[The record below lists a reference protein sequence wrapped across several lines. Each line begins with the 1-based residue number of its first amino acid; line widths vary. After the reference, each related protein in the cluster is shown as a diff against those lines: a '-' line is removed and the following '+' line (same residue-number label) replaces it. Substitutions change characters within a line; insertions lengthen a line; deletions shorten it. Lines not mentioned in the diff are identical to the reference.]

1 MPSSF
6 SWIDHSELHRRKMLD
21 AVDLFRE
28 QGTRDELGLSVIR
41 DGFADLLF
49 PGTGALQTRARYF
62 FLVPWMYCYFERE
75 RVRSSD
81 IARRARQ
88 FELRLIEAVLVS
100 DDHERTIGARARGE
114 LQRLPSSIYWNGLR
128 RLQIR
133 LSQGSQDDYH
143 RSLDAYY
150 RGTSRRQKTDDGEPV
165 ESIPPNWHQKLPQA
179 PDAFEA
185 IGSSRADK
193 SPVSLALEPDE
204 AEYLADRIRSA
215 VGTSLFAWFLDE
227 LKEPAAAPSVW
238 AHGLAARLPDR
249 LKRQVAHAQA
259 FSDVMAGA
267 AILYN
272 GMVCEGPPCRE
283 EKREEMESMF
293 EVWFTELG
301 TRAAALDL
309 WNRQDFW
316 LLVGE
321 SGARP
326 SAGARAFVDGW
337 VDFALGADAA
347 SGLWASEGA
356 RALIRNREWN
366 LKKSLAR
373 LHSQHAR
380 EVWNGYTGLGRMDFR
395 WGDAQVV
402 LNDILAAQGR
412 A

>member
-6 SWIDHSELHRRKMLD
+6 TWIDHSETHRRKMLD
-21 AVDLFRE
+21 AIDLFRE

-62 FLVPWMYCYFERE
+62 FFVPWMYRYLERE

-81 IARRARQ
+81 IVRRARQ
-88 FELRLIEAVLVS
+88 FEVRLIDVVLAS
-100 DDHERTIGARARGE
+100 GDSAGTIGRRARGD

-133 LSQGSQDDYH
+133 LFQGSQDDYH

-150 RGTSRRQKTDDGEPV
+150 RNTSRRQKTDDGEPLEPV
-165 ESIPPNWHQKLPQA
+165 PSNWHPKVPTA

-185 IGSSRADK
+185 LGSSRAEQ
-193 SPVSLALEPDE
+193 SPVSLTLEPEE
-204 AEYLADRIRSA
+204 AEYLADRIRGT
-215 VGTSLFAWFLDE
+215 VGTSLFAWFLDHM
-227 LKEPAAAPSVW
+227 KETSDAPFAW
-238 AHGLAARLPDR
+238 AHELALRLPDR

-272 GMVCEGPPCRE
+272 GMVCEGPPRRE
-283 EKREEMESMF
+283 DERKEMESMF
-293 EVWFTELG
+293 DTWFKEIG
-301 TRAAALDL
+301 TRSRVLHNWD
-309 WNRQDFW
+309 RHDFW
-316 LLVGE
+316 ALVAE

-326 SAGARAFVDGW
+326 TVGARAFVDRW
-337 VDFALGADAA
+337 VDCALGADAA
-347 SGLWASEGA
+347 SGLWASEDP
-356 RALIRNREWN
+356 RTLIRNREWN

-380 EVWNGYTGLGRMDFR
+380 QTWNGYTGLGRMDFR

-402 LNDILAAQGR
+402 LNDILAAEGR

>member
-6 SWIDHSELHRRKMLD
+6 SWIDHSEAHRRKMLD
-21 AVDLFRE
+21 AIDLFRE

-62 FLVPWMYCYFERE
+62 FFVPWMYQYLERT
-75 RVRSSD
+75 RVRSSE
-81 IARRARQ
+81 IVRNARA
-88 FELRLIEAVLVS
+88 FEVRLIKAVLQS
-100 DDHERTIGARARGE
+100 EDHARTIGARARDE

-128 RLQIR
+128 RLQVR
-133 LSQGSQDDYH
+133 LFQGSQDDYH

-150 RGTSRRQKTDDGEPV
+150 RNTSRRQKTGDGEPLEPV
-165 ESIPPNWHQKLPQA
+165 HPNWHPKVPPA
-179 PDAFEA
+179 PAGFEA
-185 IGSSRADK
+185 IGSSRAEQ
-193 SPVSLALEPDE
+193 SSVSLTLQPDE
-204 AEYLADRIRSA
+204 AEYLADRIRGT
-215 VGTSLFAWFLDE
+215 VGTSLFAWFLDQLNE
-227 LKEPAAAPSVW
+227 ASDAPFAW
-238 AHGLAARLPDR
+238 AHDLAPRLPDR
-249 LKRQVAHAQA
+249 LKRQVVHVQA

-272 GMVCEGPPCRE
+272 GMVCEGPPRRE
-283 EKREEMESMF
+283 EGREEMESMF
-293 EVWFTELG
+293 ETWFKEI
-301 TRAAALDL
+301 RMRSSALQSWD
-309 WNRQDFW
+309 RHDFW
-316 LLVGE
+316 ALVAE

-326 SAGARAFVDGW
+326 TPGARAFVDGW
-337 VDFALGADAA
+337 VDFALGADAV
-347 SGLWASEGA
+347 SVLWASDDA
-356 RALIRNREWN
+356 RTLIRNREWN

-380 EVWNGYTGLGRMDFR
+380 ETWNGYTGLGRMDFR